1 MEDIK
6 TYVNLVDS
14 FAKLYGISDA
24 EIARDLGVSAVKWQ
38 NIRSGRHTPN
48 LELVLRLIEWLKTH
62 NLDKP
67 ALKKRKKDGRV
78 CISFGVEE
86 NPRLSD
92 VASAKKNKLVKALA
106 SGKGKVYIVT
116 RGKRFEVVKLY
127 PYFALCIDSAGIRE
141 CFRYEDI
148 ESVEGFEEVAS
159 VA

>member
-24 EIARDLGVSAVKWQ
+24 EIARDLGIPTVKWQ
-38 NIRSGRHTPN
+38 NIRSGRHVPN
-48 LELVLRLIEWLKTH
+48 LELALRLIEWLKTH
-62 NLDKP
+62 NLNKP
-67 ALKKRKKDGRV
+67 VLKKDKKGKRV

-92 VASAKKNKLVKALA
+92 IASAKKNKLIKAVA
-106 SGKGKVYIVT
+106 SGRDKVCIVA
-116 RGKRFEVVKLY
+116 RGKRFDVVKLY
-127 PYFALCIDSAGIRE
+127 PYFVLCIDSAGIRE

-148 ESVEGFEEVAS
+148 ELIEGFEEVAS